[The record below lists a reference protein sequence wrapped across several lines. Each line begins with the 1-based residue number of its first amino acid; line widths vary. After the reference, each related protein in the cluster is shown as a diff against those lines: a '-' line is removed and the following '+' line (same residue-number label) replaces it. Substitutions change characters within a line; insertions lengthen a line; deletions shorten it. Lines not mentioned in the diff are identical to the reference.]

1 MRVFSRVPGR
11 FVPCVLVLGVSRSRS
26 DRLPTGQ
33 VAGCGL
39 RVAGCEPGVL
49 GIFRGEGL

>member
-1 MRVFSRVPGR
+1 VRVFSRVPGR

-39 RVAGCEPGVL
+39 RARC
-49 GIFRGEGL
+49 FRNISGRGSVR

>member
-1 MRVFSRVPGR
+1 MFSRVPGR

-33 VAGCGL
+33 VAGC
-39 RVAGCEPGVL
+39 EPGVL